1 MNTIDFEESRHFT
14 EHLVRLLAQG
24 EYKTFQCLIADHG
37 LTLTD
42 FVDLTINALLPP
54 PDLTGYY
61 HAVQRYITTGDIQ

>member
-1 MNTIDFEESRHFT
+1 MNTVEFDENRHFT
-14 EHLVRLLAQG
+14 EHLVSLLAHG